1 MIETELFRAPDVF
14 RALGDPTR
22 RAVYERLTGGERSVG
37 ELTAGMGVSQPAVSQ
52 HLAALKA
59 AGLVGERRDGRR
71 TYYRIEPVGL
81 APLIDWLGR
90 YRAFWPTRIER
101 LKDILKEMDQ

>member
-1 MIETELFRAPDVF
+1 MFESDVF

-22 RAVYERLTGGERSVG
+22 RAVLDRLSAGERSVA
-37 ELTAGMGVSQPAVSQ
+37 ELTAALPVSQPAVSQ

-59 AGLVGERRDGRR
+59 AGLVGERREGRR
-71 TYYRIEPVGL
+71 TYYRIEPMGL

-90 YRAFWPTRIER
+90 YRAFWPERIER
-101 LKDILKEMDQ
+101 LKDVLKEMDQ

>member
-1 MIETELFRAPDVF
+1 MLESEIF

-22 RAVYERLTGGERSVG
+22 RAVYERLTGGERSVT
-37 ELTAGMGVSQPAVSQ
+37 ELRAGLPISQPAVSQ

-59 AGLVGERRDGRR
+59 AGLVGERREGRKVF
-71 TYYRIEPVGL
+71 YRIEPAGL

-90 YRAFWPTRIER
+90 YRAFWPERIER
-101 LKDILKEMDQ
+101 LKELLKDMDQ

>member
-1 MIETELFRAPDVF
+1 MFETEVF

-22 RAVYERLTGGERSVG
+22 RAVYERLTAGERSVS
-37 ELTAGMGVSQPAVSQ
+37 ELRAGLPISQPAVSQ

-59 AGLVGERRDGRR
+59 AGLVAERRDGRR
-71 TYYRIEPVGL
+71 TYYRIEPQGL
-81 APLIDWLGR
+81 SPLIDWLGR
-90 YRAFWPTRIER
+90 YRAFWPIRIER

>member
-1 MIETELFRAPDVF
+1 MFEANVF

-22 RAVYERLTGGERSVG
+22 RAVYERLTAGERSVT
-37 ELTAGMGVSQPAVSQ
+37 ELRAGLPISQPAVSQ

-59 AGLVGERRDGRR
+59 AGLVGERREGRNV
-71 TYYRIEPVGL
+71 YYRIEPRGL

-90 YRAFWPTRIER
+90 YRDFWPTRIER

>member
-1 MIETELFRAPDVF
+1 VIEPDIF

-22 RAVYERLTGGERSVG
+22 RAVLDRLSAGERSVT
-37 ELTAGMGVSQPAVSQ
+37 ELRAGLPISQPAVSQ

-59 AGLVGERRDGRR
+59 AGLVGERREGRK
-71 TYYRIEPVGL
+71 TFYRIEPAGL

-90 YRAFWPTRIER
+90 YRAFWPEKIER

>member
-1 MIETELFRAPDVF
+1 MVESEIF

-22 RAVYERLTGGERSVG
+22 RAVYERLTSGERSVS
-37 ELTAGMGVSQPAVSQ
+37 ELTDGLPISQPAVSQ

-59 AGLVGERRDGRR
+59 AGLVAERREGRK
-71 TYYRIEPVGL
+71 TYYRIEPEGL
-81 APLIDWLGR
+81 SPLIDWLGR

-101 LKDILKEMDQ
+101 LKRILKEMDQ